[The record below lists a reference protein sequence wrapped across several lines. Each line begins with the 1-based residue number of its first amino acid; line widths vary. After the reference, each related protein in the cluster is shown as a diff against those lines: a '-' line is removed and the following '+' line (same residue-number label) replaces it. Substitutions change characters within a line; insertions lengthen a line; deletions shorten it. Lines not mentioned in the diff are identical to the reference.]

1 MDSEKSKSCS
11 VPGRQDIPVSD
22 VMTSLFFMSD
32 KRWNDCRKH
41 GNFDYVI
48 VGSSFCAWA
57 FTQRMLEKNPK
68 AKILILERGEYFY
81 PEHFEN
87 LQPSSKRYL
96 TSISKTF
103 HWKITE
109 KMRNGKYIKWQ
120 SGMINAFG
128 GRSAFWRGWSP
139 KPTREELDGW
149 PESVKD
155 AIDEYFPEAAQ
166 LLNVIPANQI
176 GASERKC
183 CKINDHHCVFGEL
196 QNVLVGK
203 LESCLPKTVKRVDH
217 ASLAIRADMQR
228 YLCKSLFTM
237 ETS

>member
-1 MDSEKSKSCS
+1 
-11 VPGRQDIPVSD
+11 
-22 VMTSLFFMSD
+22 
-32 KRWNDCRKH
+32 
-41 GNFDYVI
+41 
-48 VGSSFCAWA
+48 
-57 FTQRMLEKNPK
+57 
-68 AKILILERGEYFY
+68 
-81 PEHFEN
+81 
-87 LQPSSKRYL
+87 
-96 TSISKTF
+96 
-103 HWKITE
+103 
-109 KMRNGKYIKWQ
+109 
-120 SGMINAFG
+120 MINAFG

-196 QNVLVGK
+196 QNVLVEK

-237 ETS
+237 ETN